1 MSIENN
7 ITKKLL
13 NKPDFANT
21 HVEEWEILAKR
32 YPYFSLA
39 QLLLA
44 KKMWVKNDKGF
55 EKQVQK
61 TALHFSYTP
70 QLDFLLLNGF
80 FNKES
85 IYIPLAEIKV
95 QPEASS
101 IETDELQN
109 NRLSSI
115 LGQQLAAFKKPV
127 TNNEKLLIET
137 EPLFK
142 TDYFASQGIIFTK
155 QQDAL
160 GTKVKKFTDW
170 LKDIKKT
177 SSGEPQLNTTEE
189 EEKRAAAQ
197 AIASLE
203 NKETVTESMAEV
215 LLQQNKKSH
224 AIEIYK
230 KLSLL
235 YPEKSAY
242 FASKL
247 NSLQS

>member
-7 ITKKLL
+7 IANQLL
-13 NKPDFANT
+13 GKSAFAET
-21 HVEEWEILAKR
+21 DVKDWESLTQQ

-39 QLLLA
+39 QLLLT
-44 KKMWVKNDKGF
+44 KKMLASNNANF
-55 EKQVQK
+55 AKQARK
-61 TALHFSYTP
+61 TALHFSYIP
-70 QLDFLLLNGF
+70 QLDILLYNGPF
-80 FNKES
+80 SKELFAGAIAEAKVPPKPIS
-85 IYIPLAEIKV
+85 IATE
-95 QPEASS
+95 
-101 IETDELQN
+101 ELQN
-109 NRLSSI
+109 ERLSSM
-115 LGQQLAAFKKPV
+115 LGQQLAAFKK
-127 TNNEKLLIET
+127 TIDSNEKLLIET

-160 GTKVKKFTDW
+160 GAKVKKFTDW

-177 SSGEPQLNTTEE
+177 TSGEPQLNTTPE

-203 NKETVTESMAEV
+203 SEETITESMAEV
-215 LLQQNKKSH
+215 LLQQNKKEH

-235 YPEKSAY
+235 YPEKSTY
-242 FASKL
+242 FASKINL
-247 NSLQS
+247 LQR